1 MCYHYTTQKR
11 FPFIDFI
18 IYCILCLK
26 CLICLFYFRI
36 LCWPSSLGGFKLC
49 TMLLFNHHY
58 FSFPENSLLKNK
70 IKMSHLLFLFFPF
83 YQGAFFF
90 KRSWAW
96 LVEIPRTD
104 IASAHRLG
112 CTPVIIQKVG
122 TSVFLCVPNIFM
134 INWVNFPCTFSV
146 IKVMDSPTNLS
157 ST

>member
-104 IASAHRLG
+104 IASAQRLG
-112 CTPVIIQKVG
+112 CNTCNHPESG
-122 TSVFLCVPNIFM
+122 D
-134 INWVNFPCTFSV
+134 FS
-146 IKVMDSPTNLS
+146 LS
-157 ST
+157 MCSKHIHDKLGKLSLYF